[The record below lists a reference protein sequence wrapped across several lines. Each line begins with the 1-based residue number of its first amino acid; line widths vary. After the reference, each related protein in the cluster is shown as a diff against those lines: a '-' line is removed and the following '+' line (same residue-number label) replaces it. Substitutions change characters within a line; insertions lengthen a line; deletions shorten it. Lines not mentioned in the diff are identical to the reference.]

1 MNTFKL
7 AARTEDSMAFLD
19 ITFDDEGII
28 KQEIKYS
35 SDMFIECPN
44 IVTDLFTLSLWEGTN
59 KSFKEFKELFLNK
72 YKDMYLK
79 PMGIKKND
87 KGALEG
93 NGYYIHTNAAGVL
106 VNYKKGKFKEF
117 SNLYLALDWIANV
130 HYPAQ
135 QKKLLDEVTI

>member
-7 AARTEDSMAFLD
+7 VAKTEYSMAFLT

-35 SDMFIECPN
+35 SDSFREYPN

-59 KSFKEFKELFLNK
+59 KSFKKFKELFLK
-72 YKDMYLK
+72 EYKDMYLK
-79 PMGIKKND
+79 PIRIKDND

-93 NGYYIHTNAAGVL
+93 NGYYIHTNKAGVL

-117 SNLYLALDWIANV
+117 TNLYLALDWIANV

-135 QKKLLDEVTI
+135 QKKTIDEVIL